1 MELWI
6 KQDIIELLE
15 YRIVNDIATQE
26 ENMFYED
33 YKWFNKFDETS
44 NVFKSLVLHIENE
57 NNK

>member
-1 MELWI
+1 MELWN

-44 NVFKSLVLHIENE
+44 NVFKRLALHIENE